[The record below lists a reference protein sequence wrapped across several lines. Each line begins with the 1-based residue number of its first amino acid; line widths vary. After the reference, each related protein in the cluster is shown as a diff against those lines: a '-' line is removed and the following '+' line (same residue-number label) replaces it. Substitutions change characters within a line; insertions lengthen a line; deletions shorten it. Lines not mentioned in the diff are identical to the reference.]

1 MSVCWQRIRAQAAAV
16 RARYEVEIGIPAPA
30 LLPLE
35 DLADRLFLISVFDD
49 PTLDPR
55 MNGELN
61 PSVGSIRVRVG
72 LPPTRRR
79 FVIAHELGHVVL
91 EDLASALY
99 QDDDTTIDERAG
111 GEIDGE
117 AGVLRAYNTRERH
130 EQEANLF
137 ALELLIPAPDLWQ
150 ALQRPGWTIAALAQT
165 FGVSS
170 DAVRTQLVNVCCLEP
185 VLPSTAAASAAAAS
199 SFAPDPHQQ
208 QAVDAPLPLLVVA
221 GPGTGKTR
229 TIVAKY
235 LSLVAQSIDP
245 AHILAL
251 TFSNKA
257 AEELRERILAALGSE
272 QAVLASQ
279 IEVTTFHAWGLNF
292 LRQYGHQLGLPLDL
306 QLRSTGDLYVLLRHQ
321 LEALP
326 LDHYKDLREPGMYLA
341 QIIGAI
347 SRAKDELCDPPTFA
361 RLAAAE
367 SERLLADAERR
378 NAGKTTKT
386 AQQARDKAA
395 RDAARLRELAAI
407 YASYTALLDAEG
419 VLDYGDL
426 IMRAVEALRLPAIA
440 AAAHAQYQYILIDEF
455 QDINYASGELVRLLD
470 GGRGRVWAVGDP
482 WQSIYRFRGAAPA
495 NLQQFNVVYPT
506 ATTRDLLL
514 NYRSA
519 QAILDASQALMTPD
533 PLAAS
538 RGGLV
543 AWRDAAASNRAV
555 VEWVVDDADAE
566 GAAIAHDILPHVY
579 GNARRSPPCARR
591 RRSSAARRVRPAAR
605 HIRHRRRRFSDHAVL
620 CRTHAQAARI
630 IAALQAHGI
639 PVDQVG
645 DLFDTPEIK
654 DVLAIIGMVQA
665 PSSIGMLRAL
675 TIPAYALDAEDMATL
690 VGLAHQTHQ
699 PLLDAARD
707 PAIIAQLGAAGR
719 RSLQELHTLADDLA
733 TQSDAWQILTRYLF
747 EHNAAV
753 RVRIDAAAHSDF
765 AARRALAALGQLILL
780 ARNVVR
786 NAPNDR
792 SPIDFVAYVRQL
804 IEAGERVT
812 AVVPSEHADMV
823 QVMTVHAAKGLEFP
837 VVYVPGL
844 QEGVFPPRK
853 QHGSIPALPEL
864 SHSAPGDDLQ
874 EERYLLYVAMTR
886 ARDRLVLSRALHR
899 REKPVR
905 RSPLLPGAADG
916 SAAPWPIVQR
926 AAGRACPSPPSTSR
940 LLTAPLL
947 RTPIPASG
955 LETYAR
961 CPRQYFYQY
970 GYQLDDDRSPYQ
982 QMHQAIREA
991 AQELAQRA
999 HHGSSLPS
1007 EAALHELTQ
1016 LFFAE
1021 PTLADAIYRDDYFAE
1036 ALRHVTQIWR
1046 DLPAAGSALID
1057 RDHRY
1062 ILRRPAGDVAVRI
1075 DRVEAGDAGPRWVR
1089 IRSGPARDG
1098 DHLSI
1103 PIMLY
1108 ALTYLQE
1115 HGALDEI
1122 VIHYSATGARRAAT
1136 PTPEVLATHTA
1147 AIDRLLTGIQAGDW
1161 TPSVGQ
1167 QCMTCPFN
1175 LICPV

>member
-1 MSVCWQRIRAQAAAV
+1 VSVRWQRIRAHAAAV
-16 RARYEVEIGIPAPA
+16 RARYAAEIGVPAPA

-35 DLADRLFLISVFDD
+35 DLAERLFLISVFDD
-49 PTLDPR
+49 PALDMR
-55 MNGELN
+55 INGELN
-61 PSVGSIRVRVG
+61 PAVGSIRVQVG
-72 LPPTRRR
+72 LPPSRRR

-91 EDLASALY
+91 EDLAGTLY
-99 QDDDTTIDERAG
+99 EDDDTTIDERAG

-137 ALELLIPAPDLWQ
+137 ALELLLPAADLWQ

-185 VLPSTAAASAAAAS
+185 VLPATAVAAAAS
-199 SFAPDPHQQ
+199 SVAPDPQQQ

-235 LSLVAQSIDP
+235 LSLVAQAIDP

-257 AEELRERILAALGSE
+257 AEELRERIIAALGSE
-272 QAVLASQ
+272 QAGLASR

-292 LRQYGHQLGLPLDL
+292 LRQYGHQLGLSLDL

-326 LDHYKDLREPGMYLA
+326 LDQYKDLREPGMYLA

-347 SRAKDELCDPPTFA
+347 SRAKDELCDPSTFA

-367 SERLLADAERR
+367 AERVLADAERR
-378 NAGKTTKT
+378 YAGKMTKT

-426 IMRAVEALRLPAIA
+426 IMRAVEALRLPVIA
-440 AAAHAQYQYILIDEF
+440 AAAHAQYHYILIDEF

-495 NLQQFNVVYPT
+495 NLQQFNLVYPT
-506 ATTRDLLL
+506 ATTRDLRL

-519 QAILDASQALMTPD
+519 QAILDAGHALMAPD
-533 PLAAS
+533 PLAAT

-543 AWRDAAASNRAV
+543 AWRDAAKSDRAV

-566 GAAIAHDILPHVY
+566 GAAIAHDILRRVRR
-579 GNARRSPPCARR
+579 ARRSSPCARR
-591 RRSSAARRVRPAAR
+591 RLGAARRVRSAR
-605 HIRHRRRRFSDHAVL
+605 PHIRHRRWRFADHAVL

-654 DVLAIIGMVQA
+654 DVLAIIGMAQA
-665 PSSIGMLRAL
+665 PSSIAMLRAL
-675 TIPAYALDAEDMATL
+675 TIPAYALDAADLATL
-690 VGLAHQTHQ
+690 VELAQRAHQ
-699 PLLDAARD
+699 PLLHAARD

-719 RSLQELHTLADDLA
+719 RSLHELLALADDLA
-733 TQSDAWQILTRYLF
+733 AQSDAWQILTRYLF
-747 EHNAAV
+747 EHSAAV
-753 RVRIDAAAHSDF
+753 RARIAAAAHGDF

-780 ARNVVR
+780 ARNLVR
-786 NAPNDR
+786 RAPITGG
-792 SPIDFVAYVRQL
+792 PTDFVAYVRQL
-804 IEAGERVT
+804 IEAGEKVT
-812 AVVPSEHADMV
+812 AIMPAEHADMV

-837 VVYVPGL
+837 IVYVPGL

-853 QHGSIPALPEL
+853 QHGSIPALPGL
-864 SHSAPGDDLQ
+864 SHSAGDELQ

-886 ARDRLVLSRALHR
+886 ARERLVLSRALRR
-899 REKPVR
+899 REKPAR
-905 RSPLLPGAADG
+905 RSPLLPGGPDG
-916 SAAPWPIVQR
+916 VSAPWPIIRR
-926 AAGRACPSPPSTSR
+926 AAGRACPPPPSASR

-947 RTPIPASG
+947 RTPIPAAG

-970 GYQLDDDRSPYQ
+970 GYQLYDDRSPYQ
-982 QMHQAIREA
+982 QMHQAIRA
-991 AQELAQRA
+991 VAQELAQRTQQ
-999 HHGSSLPS
+999 GTSPPD
-1007 EAALHELTQ
+1007 EAALHALTQ
-1016 LFFAE
+1016 QFFAE
-1021 PTLADAIYRDDYFAE
+1021 PSLAEATYRDDYFAE
-1036 ALRHVTQIWR
+1036 AMRHVTQIWR
-1046 DLPAAGSALID
+1046 DMSAAVAAYN

-1089 IRSGPARDG
+1089 DRSGRARDG

-1115 HGALDEI
+1115 HGALGEI
-1122 VIHYSATGARRAAT
+1122 AIHYSATGDRRPAT
-1136 PTPEVLATHTA
+1136 PTPDVLADHAA
-1147 AIDRLLTGIQAGDW
+1147 AIDRLLTSIQAGDW
-1161 TPSVGQ
+1161 SPSVGQ
-1167 QCMTCPFN
+1167 QCATCPFN